1 MKGATMIRLQVRD
14 DSGSSIIETAL
25 LLPVLLL
32 LFIGAVDFGRAYYM
46 ALEVSSSAQAGAVYG
61 SQNATDTSGMVAAA
75 KLEVPDLTSITP
87 TATYGCECSDGTSAS
102 ASCTSVPTC
111 AYNVVNYVSVATT
124 ANYNLMV
131 QYPGLPKS
139 VKLTGLARMRAAH

>member
-1 MKGATMIRLQVRD
+1 MKRGTMTSQRLQD
-14 DSGSSIIETAL
+14 DSGASIIETAL

-32 LFIGAVDFGRAYYM
+32 LFLGAVDFGRAYYM

-75 KLEVPDLTSITP
+75 KLEVPDVPGITP

-102 ASCTSVPTC
+102 ASCTAVPTC
-111 AYNVVNYVSVATT
+111 TYNVVNYVSVATT
-124 ANYNLMV
+124 ANYTMMV

-139 VKLTGLARMRAAH
+139 VKLTGLVRMRAAH